1 MKTLLVLAMMT
12 LCAGCVTAGGVDTK
26 CLTEKATRMTDK
38 EIAALTP
45 ETARKILADNESG
58 AKRCGWKPNQ

>member
-1 MKTLLVLAMMT
+1 MKTFLVLAMMT
-12 LCAGCVTAGGVDTK
+12 LLSACQSVGGVDTK
-26 CLTEKATRMTDK
+26 CLTERATRLTAP

-58 AKRCGWKPNQ
+58 ARRCGWKPNK